1 MATRAYKLAACHQ
14 DLSARAQ
21 RAWLAYQ
28 DMCKSKQTYFTLLH
42 ALDQKYGRDSLSPS
56 FAENLKL
63 EQLLKKH
70 GEMVKQF
77 NEAMAAVGEKDAR
90 ETLLNKLKEAANN

>member
-1 MATRAYKLAACHQ
+1 MASRVYKLTDGQ
-14 DLSARAQ
+14 DDLPIQAR

-28 DMCKSKQTYFTLLH
+28 DMCKSKQTYFKLLH
-42 ALDQKYGRDSLSPS
+42 ELDQKYGHDDRSPS

-70 GEMVKQF
+70 GEKVKKF
-77 NEAMAAVGEKDAR
+77 NEAMAAMSEKNARESLLNRLKDAAH
-90 ETLLNKLKEAANN
+90 N

>member
-1 MATRAYKLAACHQ
+1 MASRVYKLTDRQ
-14 DLSARAQ
+14 EDLPIQAR

-28 DMCKSKQTYFTLLH
+28 DMCKSKQTYFKLLH
-42 ALDQKYGRDSLSPS
+42 ELDRKYGRDEHSPT

-70 GEMVKQF
+70 GEKVKKF
-77 NEAMAAVGEKDAR
+77 NEAMAAVGEKNAR
-90 ETLLNKLKEAANN
+90 ESLLNKLKAASNN

>member
-1 MATRAYKLAACHQ
+1 MASRVYKLSGSQ
-14 DLSARAQ
+14 DDLPIQAR

-28 DMCKSKQTYFTLLH
+28 DMCKSKQTYFKLLH
-42 ALDQKYGRDSLSPS
+42 ELDQKYGDVDHSPS

-70 GEMVKQF
+70 GEKVKKF
-77 NEAMAAVGEKDAR
+77 NEAMAAVGEKNAR
-90 ETLLNKLKEAANN
+90 ESLLNKLKEAANN